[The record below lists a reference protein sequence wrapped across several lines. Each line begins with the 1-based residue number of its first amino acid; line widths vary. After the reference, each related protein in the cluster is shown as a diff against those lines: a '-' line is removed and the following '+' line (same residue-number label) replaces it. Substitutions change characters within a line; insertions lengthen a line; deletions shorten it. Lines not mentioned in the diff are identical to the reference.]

1 MAQDEITRAR
11 LAAMSTAS
19 TAGVGGLISSLLGH
33 PKDEIRRLAQAV
45 ERLSRGGGNGSARVI
60 ELNQVGIG
68 EGSSGSGAPSSD
80 SGVLEGPF
88 SVKGGY
94 HLNNGDAV
102 VLVSGLLQP
111 LVVGATWL
119 GDWIVGVAVKSGS
132 QWFLRVDGK
141 ADMVCDTAVSNADRG
156 KLVFGC
162 ASPGKVRIGGPKGA
176 DDDVYCIGGIVGV
189 KPPTGVTVRLAVW
202 YARTKGA
209 IHEA

>member
-1 MAQDEITRAR
+1 MVN
-11 LAAMSTAS
+11 AS
-19 TAGVGGLISSLLGH
+19 TAGVGGLISSLMGH
-33 PKDEIRRLAQAV
+33 PKDEIRRLAMAV
-45 ERLSRGGGNGSARVI
+45 DRLARAGNNGSARMI
-60 ELNQVGIG
+60 ELTQIGAGG
-68 EGSSGSGAPSSD
+68 EGSVGSQAPSSD

-88 SVKGGY
+88 SVRGGY

-102 VLVSGLLQP
+102 ALVSGLLQP

-119 GDWIVGVAVKSGS
+119 GDWIIGAAVKSGS

-141 ADMVCDTAVSNADRG
+141 VDMVCDTAVSNTDRG

-162 ASPGKVRIGGPKGA
+162 ASPGKVRIGGPKGV

-209 IHEA
+209 GHEA